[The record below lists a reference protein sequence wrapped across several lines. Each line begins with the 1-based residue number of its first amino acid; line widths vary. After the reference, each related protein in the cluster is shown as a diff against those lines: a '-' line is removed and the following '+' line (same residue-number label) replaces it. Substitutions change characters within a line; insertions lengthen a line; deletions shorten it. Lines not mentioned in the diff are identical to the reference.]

1 MQLRATKD
9 IIDTLVSV
17 IIPVRDEQEHIESC
31 LDRLLN
37 QTYHNDKMEILV
49 VDGMSGDGTREIV
62 TRRSEII
69 NRKSKV
75 VLKLL
80 DNPKGQRASALN
92 IGIKEAKG
100 DVIVRIDA
108 RTVIPPDYIEKCVRT
123 LIETGADNV
132 GGVQKPIMVQSSGM
146 LTQEAIGLA
155 LSHPFGV
162 GDAQFR
168 LGKKNGYVDTVY
180 LGCFR
185 REIFDKVGLF
195 DEKSAVISEDSDMN
209 QRVRNAGGK
218 VYLNKDIVAY
228 YYVRDNFKDLW
239 KLYFRYGGA
248 KAGNLIKNKKLTAWR
263 QLVPPTF
270 LMSIV
275 FLTLLSVFNLYFLYL
290 LLLLLG
296 TYILAD
302 LLVSTYLSV
311 QHKRLSLL
319 PCLFI
324 TFSILH
330 FSWAFGFFLRL
341 LQRPKSGE
349 YWKY

>member
-1 MQLRATKD
+1 MQLKTTKD
-9 IIDTLVSV
+9 IVDTLVSV
-17 IIPVRDEQEHIESC
+17 IIPVRNEQEHIENC
-31 LDRLLN
+31 LSQLLN
-37 QTYHNDKMEILV
+37 QTYHIDKMEILV
-49 VDGMSGDGTREIV
+49 VDGMSGDRTREIV
-62 TRRSEII
+62 TRSSEII

-75 VLKLL
+75 ILKLL

-100 DVIVRIDA
+100 DVIMRVDA
-108 RTVIPPDYIEKCVRT
+108 RTIIPPDYVEKCVRM
-123 LIETGADNV
+123 LRETGADNV
-132 GGVQKPIMVQSSGM
+132 GGVQKPIMVQSAGL

-162 GDAQFR
+162 GNAQFR
-168 LGKKNGYVDTVY
+168 LGKKSGYVDTVY

-195 DEKSAVISEDSDMN
+195 DEKSAVISEDSDIN
-209 QRVRNAGGK
+209 QRIRDAGGR

-270 LMSIV
+270 LMVIV
-275 FLTLLSVFNLYFLYL
+275 FLALLSVFSFYFLYL
-290 LLLLLG
+290 LLTILG
-296 TYILAD
+296 TYTLAD

-311 QHKRLSLL
+311 RHKKLSLL
-319 PCLFI
+319 PRLFI
-324 TFSILH
+324 TFSIMH
-330 FSWAFGFFLRL
+330 FSWAFGFFSRL
-341 LQRPKSGE
+341 LQSRKSGE
-349 YWKY
+349 YWEY

>member
-1 MQLRATKD
+1 MNKNCVHPKVS
-9 IIDTLVSV
+9 IIVPARNEDKY
-17 IIPVRDEQEHIESC
+17 IEDC
-31 LDRLLN
+31 LAQFLN
-37 QTYHNDKMEILV
+37 QTYAKDNFEVLII
-49 VDGMSGDGTREIV
+49 DGMSEDGTREIV
-62 TRRSEII
+62 TRELEHGNGRSG
-69 NRKSKV
+69 V
-75 VLKLL
+75 VIRLV
-80 DNPKGQRASALN
+80 DNPKGQRASGLN
-92 IGIKEAKG
+92 IGIREAKG
-100 DVIVRIDA
+100 DVIMRIDA
-108 RTVIPPDYIEKCVRT
+108 RTIIPTDYIEKCVRT

-132 GGVQKPIMVQSSGM
+132 GGVQKPIMVQSSGL

-162 GDAQFR
+162 GNAQFR
-168 LGKKNGYVDTVY
+168 LGKKSGYVDTVY

-209 QRVRNAGGK
+209 QRIRDAGGK

-228 YYVRDNFKDLW
+228 YYARDNFKDLW

-263 QLVPPTF
+263 QLVPSTF

-275 FLTLLSVFNLYFLYL
+275 FLALLSVFNLYFLYL
-290 LLLLLG
+290 LLLLQG
-296 TYILAD
+296 TYTLAD
-302 LLVSTYLSV
+302 LLVSAYLSV
-311 QHKRLSLL
+311 QHKKLSLL
-319 PCLFI
+319 PRLFI
-324 TFSILH
+324 AFSILH
-330 FSWAFGFFLRL
+330 FSWAFGFFARL